1 MKAIGSFLDG
11 GFGEA
16 RGLEE
21 AAGNSGVTHGV
32 EGGRRFGFVGSD
44 GRVGVE
50 RCGGGELG
58 FYIVGRGFCFDYAV
72 PAGWG
77 GPFGKRGILVR
88 RFSAVREWF
97 LSGYGGCAD

>member
-50 RCGGGELG
+50 RCGGGGVG
-58 FYIVGRGFCFDYAV
+58 FNIVGGAFGFHAAL
-72 PAGWG
+72 PAGRG
-77 GPFGKRGILVR
+77 ARVGKRSGLSR
-88 RFSAVREWF
+88 RDA
-97 LSGYGGCAD
+97 SGGGGVSWGL